1 MFTAT
6 TKSAGGLRLEV
17 RVNGRHTIL
26 TDEPA
31 SLGGTD
37 EGPAPHELLPAAL
50 ASCIGTM
57 VALYAR
63 NRDWEVDEPRVDVVY
78 DPESTPRA
86 FDVHLRLPPGLSDD
100 QRRRLERVARTCP
113 LRRSLEA
120 GFTFNERTTVEPAER
135 VTA

>member
-63 NRDWEVDEPRVDVVY
+63 NRDWAVGEPRVDVVY

>member
-1 MFTAT
+1 MFTAS

-63 NRDWEVDEPRVDVVY
+63 NRDWDVGEPRVDVVY

>member
-17 RVNGRHTIL
+17 RLNGRHTIL

-63 NRDWEVDEPRVDVVY
+63 NRDWEVGEPRVDVVY

>member
-17 RVNGRHTIL
+17 RLNGRHTIL

-63 NRDWEVDEPRVDVVY
+63 NRDWEVGEPRVDVVY

-120 GFTFNERTTVEPAER
+120 GFTVNERTTVEPAER

>member
-17 RVNGRHTIL
+17 RLNGRHTIL

-57 VALYAR
+57 VALDAR
-63 NRDWEVDEPRVDVVY
+63 NRDWEVGEPRVDVVY

>member
-57 VALYAR
+57 VTLYAR
-63 NRDWEVDEPRVDVVY
+63 NRDWDVGEPTVDVVY
-78 DPESTPRA
+78 DPESTPRTFA
-86 FDVHLRLPPGLSDD
+86 VHLRLPPGLSDD